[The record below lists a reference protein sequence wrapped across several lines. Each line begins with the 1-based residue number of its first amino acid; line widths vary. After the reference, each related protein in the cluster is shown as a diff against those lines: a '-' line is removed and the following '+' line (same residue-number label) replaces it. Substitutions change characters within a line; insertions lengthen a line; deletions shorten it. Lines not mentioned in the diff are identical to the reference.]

1 MNAFTLDDRVAR
13 NPSILGVETDER
25 EILLMDEDSG
35 NCFAL
40 GGSGL
45 LVWRATE
52 QPIRV
57 RDICAALRTHYR
69 IDEETCA
76 TQTLAY
82 VAHLAAENLL
92 RRLPDPE

>member
-1 MNAFTLDDRVAR
+1 
-13 NPSILGVETDER
+13 
-25 EILLMDEDSG
+25 
-35 NCFAL
+35 
-40 GGSGL
+40 
-45 LVWRATE
+45 
-52 QPIRV
+52 V

-92 RRLPDPE
+92 CRLPDPE